1 MENGF
6 NRSSSYVEW
15 SAIFAGA
22 VLASALSLV
31 MLQFGAV
38 VGVADMNAF
47 TDSVSNIEITPAR
60 LIMAALYILIIQV
73 LASMLGGYV
82 AGRMRAPISAATE
95 HEKEVRDGVHGVL
108 VWATAT
114 LAVAVSVALMGAFA
128 QIAID
133 QPAEVNTAQEVL
145 DQQHRTAILLSFA
158 AASTSLVSG
167 VAAWVAGVKGG
178 DHRDL
183 GIDFGRH
190 ITFLIRR

>member
-6 NRSSSYVEW
+6 NRPASYIEW
-15 SAIFAGA
+15 STILAGA

-38 VGVADMNAF
+38 VGVADLKTF
-47 TDSVSNIEITPAR
+47 QDSASNITITPER
-60 LIMAALYILIIQV
+60 LIMTGIYILIIQV
-73 LASMLGGYV
+73 LASMLGGYI
-82 AGRMRAPISAATE
+82 AGRMRAPLSAATE

-108 VWATAT
+108 TWATAT
-114 LAVAVSVALMGAFA
+114 LAVAVCTALMAAFA
-128 QIAID
+128 HIAID
-133 QPAEVNTAQEVL
+133 QPAEVDKAQAVL
-145 DQQHRTAILLSFA
+145 DREHNIAILLAFA
-158 AASTSLVSG
+158 AAATSLVSG
-167 VAAWVAGVKGG
+167 VAAWASAVKGG

>member
-1 MENGF
+1 ME
-6 NRSSSYVEW
+6 RTSSYVEW
-15 SAIFAGA
+15 SAILAGT

-31 MLQFGAV
+31 LLQFGAI
-38 VGVADMNAF
+38 VGVADLETF
-47 TDSVSNIEITPAR
+47 RDSASNIEITPAR
-60 LIMAALYILIIQV
+60 VIMTTLYILIIQV
-73 LASMLGGYV
+73 LASMLGGYI
-82 AGRMRAPISAATE
+82 AGRMRAPLSAGTE

-114 LAVAVSVALMGAFA
+114 LAVAVSVAIMGAFA
-128 QIAID
+128 HLTVQ
-133 QPAEVNTAQEVL
+133 QPAEVQTTQAMMDREHTMAVL
-145 DQQHRTAILLSFA
+145 LAFA

-190 ITFLIRR
+190 ITFLIRKA

>member
-1 MENGF
+1 MENGY
-6 NRSSSYVEW
+6 NRPSSYVEW
-15 SAIFAGA
+15 STIFAGA

-31 MLQFGAV
+31 MLQFGAI
-38 VGVADMNAF
+38 VGVANLETF
-47 TDSVSNIEITPAR
+47 RNSVTNIDVTPER
-60 LIMAALYILIIQV
+60 LIMTGIYILIIQV

-82 AGRMRAPISAATE
+82 AGRMRAPLSAATE
-95 HEKEVRDGVHGVL
+95 HEKEVRDGVHGIL

-128 QIAID
+128 HLTID
-133 QPAEVNTAQEVL
+133 KPAEVVTAQAVL
-145 DQQHRTAILLSFA
+145 DREHNIAILLAFA
-158 AASTSLVSG
+158 AAATSLVSG

-190 ITFLIRR
+190 ITFLIKR